1 MPTIQEMFQHQK
13 ETQAQI
19 DTLGHDGQWEGIP
32 EHASSESFQ
41 PLPWDAATQPVARV
55 KRQVTETVLEV
66 SETDEGEHCGRPQT
80 IETPDECEGDF
91 DFDDLNAAADAVE
104 EAPIDEADAV
114 EEAPIDEADAVEE
127 APIDEAAPV
136 EEASIDEAAPA
147 EEARTDE
154 DAPVDGAAP
163 ATKAKRRRR
172 QRPVDEATVDKGE
185 PVNGKR
191 RKRAVD
197 EAPVDKGEPVN
208 GKRRKTKIGG
218 HFKKL
223 KSKKSAIE
231 VEEVEVDETA
241 PVEEESVKEPEKN
254 TRKRKKIPVD
264 ENAQSVEEAKVTE
277 EPEKRKRR
285 KKRQQPDQETPVEVQ
300 ETPVEETPAED
311 SQDNEPLTAL
321 LPAKPVPVE
330 VKTEEPEPVDMQICY
345 PQGSVMAET
354 GVRLQDQMEVLRC
367 SKCKTVIDQ
376 INRKVKI
383 TGKCKAQFICNVC
396 TTRNVQ
402 MYKTGSMKEFMEK
415 FTKFSEGAQTEFW
428 QSVGK
433 PGLTLAQLQ
442 ASMNHC
448 LEKFAIEQQVDS
460 IAGQYQP
467 LSWYAAQGYDAD
479 LIKSKCTD
487 IMQHEIFGDTYR
499 VNIVG
504 SDLQTINGKKMMQDM
519 HSARGSTNATP
530 GNMPGSSRDN
540 TCAIDKEKAE
550 RLKQDQKAEMKQ
562 MQMQMKKRK
571 DDAGKILS
579 NLTPEQFMMGNLMKS
594 KDMKTMPSEVLSKTK
609 TTNAK
614 MVGVMAE
621 CKDILGNKQHV
632 DCSISVKDAEAL
644 VKTSALQ
651 RDFVNKIIGQNM
663 VKSMP

>member
-1 MPTIQEMFQHQK
+1 MLPKEKEMRDMIVCMLEK
-13 ETQAQI
+13 TQR
-19 DTLGHDGQWEGIP
+19 LRSLEW
-32 EHASSESFQ
+32 
-41 PLPWDAATQPVARV
+41 ARGG
-55 KRQVTETVLEV
+55 KT
-66 SETDEGEHCGRPQT
+66 CPQ
-80 IETPDECEGDF
+80 D
-91 DFDDLNAAADAVE
+91 
-104 EAPIDEADAV
+104 
-114 EEAPIDEADAVEE
+114 
-127 APIDEAAPV
+127 
-136 EEASIDEAAPA
+136 
-147 EEARTDE
+147 
-154 DAPVDGAAP
+154 
-163 ATKAKRRRR
+163 
-172 QRPVDEATVDKGE
+172 VDE
-185 PVNGKR
+185 
-191 RKRAVD
+191 
-197 EAPVDKGEPVN
+197 
-208 GKRRKTKIGG
+208 
-218 HFKKL
+218 
-223 KSKKSAIE
+223 
-231 VEEVEVDETA
+231 
-241 PVEEESVKEPEKN
+241 
-254 TRKRKKIPVD
+254 
-264 ENAQSVEEAKVTE
+264 
-277 EPEKRKRR
+277 
-285 KKRQQPDQETPVEVQ
+285 
-300 ETPVEETPAED
+300 
-311 SQDNEPLTAL
+311 AL
-321 LPAKPVPVE
+321 LPAKPGPVE

-354 GVRLQDQMEVLRC
+354 GVQLQDQMEVLRC
-367 SKCKTVIDQ
+367 SKCKSAIDQ
-376 INRKVKI
+376 SHRKVKI
-383 TGKCKAQFICNVC
+383 PGKCKAQFICNVC

-402 MYKTGSMKEFMEK
+402 MYKTGSMKEFMDK

-487 IMQHEIFGDTYR
+487 IMQHEILGDTYR

-504 SDLQTINGKKMMQDM
+504 SDLQTINGKKMIQDM
-519 HSARGSTNATP
+519 HSAGGSTNATP
-530 GNMPGSSRDN
+530 GSMPGSSREN

-550 RLKQDQKAEMKQ
+550 QLKQDQKAEMKQ
-562 MQMQMKKRK
+562 LQMQMKKRK
-571 DDAGKILS
+571 DDAAKILS
-579 NLTPEQFMMGNLMKS
+579 NLTPEQVMMGNLMKS

-609 TTNAK
+609 ATNAK